1 MPPAFAADSVLR
13 PAIVRLLP
21 HMRRTRLHTQAV
33 ALLDMYDALS
43 SVSDDLAETLAGP
56 RFLPLLTRLAELA
69 DAAQDEF
76 EAMFADFEAG
86 LARPDT
92 WKVGVTDGSVRGW
105 WCWRGGAVIG
115 LAFCA
120 SLCAA

>member
-1 MPPAFAADSVLR
+1 
-13 PAIVRLLP
+13 
-21 HMRRTRLHTQAV
+21 MRRTHPRTQLL

-43 SVSDDLAETLAGP
+43 GVSDDLSETLAGP

-86 LARPDT
+86 LARAET
-92 WKVGVTDGSVRGW
+92 WKAPVTDGSVSVRVRTFCLRTMQASVGSA
-105 WCWRGGAVIG
+105 RAAQGGHQCSA
-115 LAFCA
+115 
-120 SLCAA
+120 